1 MAMQRSVT
9 PRRLYDYLTWKEFVE
24 LVNAAL
30 ERQGLSQ
37 DTEIFYIDTGNF
49 PTRKRL
55 EIGEDQER
63 GWLIIS
69 G

>member
-9 PRRLYDYLTWKEFVE
+9 PGRLHDCLTWKEFVE

-37 DTEIFYIDTGNF
+37 DAEIFYIDTGNF
-49 PTRKRL
+49 PTRKRI
-55 EIGEDQER
+55 EVGEDYEE
-63 GWLIIS
+63 GWLNIS